1 MLKKLLI
8 LLTIIPFVLTGC
20 KSSHKLETAS
30 IIENVSVHKQDG
42 QLIYTFFILTDSD
55 TPNAVAI
62 NANSFEEAQS
72 LAAEKYIPD
81 MSLSKLELLLIQKDA
96 REDVMQKDIEY
107 ISTQA
112 SFSPIARVA
121 VCDSSV
127 IEEMRR
133 KSEAQNTIKNLI
145 ILCKKNN
152 SNVKTDYLSVFN
164 SFYGGGKTV
173 TVPYISGKGEL
184 RVSAMEIRCRNNKKS
199 AN

>member
-8 LLTIIPFVLTGC
+8 ILTVIPFILTGC

-42 QLIYTFFILTDSD
+42 QLVYTFYILTDSD

-62 NANSFEEAQS
+62 SANSFEEAQS

-96 REDVMQKDIEY
+96 CDDVMRRDIEY

-121 VCDSSV
+121 VCDFAI
-127 IEEMRR
+127 IEKMRS
-133 KSEAQNTIKNLI
+133 KSELQNTIKNQI

-152 SNVKTDYLSVFN
+152 SDVKTDYLSVFN
-164 SFYGGGKTV
+164 SFSGGGDKTV
-173 TVPYISGKGEL
+173 TVPYISGKSGTM
-184 RVSAMEIRCRNNKKS
+184 VSTIEIGH
-199 AN
+199 

>member
-8 LLTIIPFVLTGC
+8 ILTIIPFVLTGC

-133 KSEAQNTIKNLI
+133 KSEVQNTIKNLI

>member
-1 MLKKLLI
+1 MLKKLFIIFSVFPLI
-8 LLTIIPFVLTGC
+8 LGGC

-42 QLIYTFFILTDSD
+42 QLVYTFYILTDSD

-62 NANSFEEAQS
+62 NADSFEVAQS

-81 MSLSKLELLLIQKDA
+81 MSLSKLELLLIEKEA
-96 REDVMQKDIEY
+96 RSDVIPRDIEY

-121 VCDSSV
+121 VCDYAV
-127 IEEMRR
+127 IKKMRQV
-133 KSEAQNTIKNLI
+133 SEAQNTIKNQI

-152 SNVKTDYLSVFN
+152 PDVKTDYLSVFN
-164 SFYGGGKTV
+164 SFSGGRNKTV
-173 TVPYISGKGEL
+173 TVPYIGGKGDFK
-184 RVSAMEIRCRNNKKS
+184 VSTIEINK
-199 AN
+199 

>member
-8 LLTIIPFVLTGC
+8 FLTIIPFVLTGC

-133 KSEAQNTIKNLI
+133 KSEVQNTIKNLI

>member
-1 MLKKLLI
+1 MLKKIIII
-8 LLTIIPFVLTGC
+8 LSVFPLVLGGC

-42 QLIYTFFILTDSD
+42 QLVYTFYILTDSD

-62 NANSFEEAQS
+62 NADSFEEAQS

-81 MSLSKLELLLIQKDA
+81 MSLSKLELLLIEKEA
-96 REDVMQKDIEY
+96 RSEVMPRDIEY

-121 VCDSSV
+121 VCDNAV
-127 IEEMRR
+127 IEKMRR
-133 KSEAQNTIKNLI
+133 VSEAQNTIKNQI

-152 SNVKTDYLSVFN
+152 PDAKTDYLSVFN
-164 SFYGGGKTV
+164 SFAGGKDKTV
-173 TVPYISGKGEL
+173 TVPYIGGKGDFK
-184 RVSAMEIRCRNNKKS
+184 VSTIEINK
-199 AN
+199 